1 MLSVSLSIV
10 IKGNVILNYSIGT
23 TILRIIF
30 MRLIDI
36 IIGSEQDLSLFSE
49 EKIGEFVP
57 SGVKHFSY
65 FC

>member
-1 MLSVSLSIV
+1 MLSVSLYIV

-23 TILRIIF
+23 IILRIIF

-49 EKIGEFVP
+49 EKIGEFVL